1 MSHFELAAR
10 TRLMTTSA
18 IRDLLKVLD
27 RPGMISLAGG
37 MPAAELFPVEPL
49 RAAADRVMQREPRIA
64 LQYAPTEG
72 DPRLRAWVA
81 QHLSERCGSP
91 IPPERVMIV
100 SGSQQAIDLV
110 ARVLL
115 DAGSPLL
122 VDDPTFIGALMT
134 YRPYEPRF
142 VPVASDDLGVLP
154 DAFARSAVGARMAYV
169 MPNFQN
175 PTGRTL
181 PTDRRRAIA
190 QAARDAGTWLV
201 EDDPYGELRYEG
213 EALPPL
219 LAFDPEHVIHM
230 GTFSKVLAPGFRLGY
245 VVAPPPV
252 LDKLLMAK
260 QAADLHT
267 SRLAQMTVA
276 EFLAAEPLQP
286 HLDLLRATYRRRRDA
301 IVTALRERLPE
312 FRFVAP
318 AGGMFVW
325 VEAPATVDA
334 QRLLARAIDH
344 GVAFVQGAPFFAGPA
359 RTNTL
364 RLSFVTVDEAA
375 IRRGIDR
382 LAAAARELA
391 DAAPVPVA

>member
-1 MSHFELAAR
+1 MTAYALAAR
-10 TRLMTTSA
+10 TQRMTTSA

-49 RAAADRVMQREPRIA
+49 RLAADRVMRREPRPA

-72 DPRLRAWVA
+72 DARLRTWVA
-81 QHLSERCGSP
+81 SHLGGKCGTSIDP
-91 IPPERVMIV
+91 ARVMIV

-115 DAGSPLL
+115 DEGSPLL

-134 YRPYEPRF
+134 FAPYEPRY
-142 VPVASDDLGVLP
+142 VTVASDRGGMLP
-154 DAFARSAVGARMAYV
+154 DAFAHAARGARMAYV

-181 PTDRRRAIA
+181 AVERRRALVET
-190 QAARDAGTWLV
+190 ARAHGVWLV

-219 LAFDPEHVIHM
+219 LSFDPEHVIHM

-245 VVAPPPV
+245 IIAPPRV
-252 LDKLLMAK
+252 QDKLLMAK

-267 SRLAQMTVA
+267 SRLSQLTVA
-276 EFLAAEPLQP
+276 EFLASEPLAP
-286 HLDLLRATYRRRRDA
+286 HLELLRATYRARRDA
-301 IVTALRERLPE
+301 IVTALHEHVPE
-312 FRFVAP
+312 LRIEVP

-325 VEAPATVDA
+325 AEAPANIDA
-334 QRLLARAIDH
+334 KELLDRAIEH
-344 GVAFVQGAPFFAGPA
+344 GVAFVQGAPFFAGPP
-359 RTNTL
+359 RRNTL
-364 RLSFVTVDEAA
+364 RLSFVTVDETA
-375 IRRGIDR
+375 IRIGIER
-382 LAAAARELA
+382 LAAALRELA
-391 DAAPVPVA
+391 AAR